1 MVLDIISWGWPGI
14 AAQVHF
20 SASTILRRL
29 GLGMAGNRRSSTLGR
44 LELYQSKRVP
54 TASPVKKEG
63 FVQVL
68 PPVLWAFSH
77 KTPPSVRI
85 GDL

>member
-1 MVLDIISWGWPGI
+1 MKARLARNHRS
-14 AAQVHF
+14 
-20 SASTILRRL
+20 STLEARRL
-29 GLGMAGNRRSSTLGR
+29 RFVLRLGMAGNRRSSTLGR